1 MAAQNSLKRTLYG
14 FFPFVPKTNL
24 AIGRKLYETRI
35 KLNEKS
41 VIKSLANK
49 RGIYANIGCG
59 ACGLA
64 EGWVNID
71 YIKYE
76 NVTYPFDCRKNLPF
90 ADGSVKGI
98 FCEHF
103 FEHLDYKNEV
113 PYFLQSCYRS
123 LEKNGV
129 LRVVVPDAEK
139 YLLGYRADGWD
150 MLKKTRPLDDDL
162 TDGLIGIRYQTK
174 MQLINEVFRQD
185 GEHKYAWDFET
196 MRLALNNAGF
206 TTIEKMK
213 YLKTHDPALAIDLL
227 IREPESLY
235 VEAVK

>member
-1 MAAQNSLKRTLYG
+1 MAAQNRVKKTLYK
-14 FFPFVPKTNL
+14 FFPFMPKTNL
-24 AIGRKLYETRI
+24 AIGRKLYATKV
-35 KLNEKS
+35 KLNEKN
-41 VIKSLANK
+41 VIKALSNK
-49 RGIYANIGCG
+49 KDVYANIGCG
-59 ACGLA
+59 GSGLA

-76 NVTYPFDCRKNLPF
+76 NVTSCFDCSKNLPF
-90 ADGSVKGI
+90 ADSTVKGI

-113 PYFLQSCYRS
+113 PYFLQSCFRS

-129 LRVVVPDAEK
+129 LRIIVPDAEK
-139 YLLGYRADGWD
+139 YLLGYCAAGWD

-162 TDGLIGIRYQTK
+162 TDVLMGIRYQTK

-196 MRLALNNAGF
+196 MKLALNNAGF
-206 TTIEKMK
+206 TVVEKMD
-213 YLKTHDPALAIDLL
+213 YLKSHDPVLAIDMLV
-227 IREPESLY
+227 RKPESLY